1 MMNEEYDQ
9 DDRQVIVEFAEL
21 VSAEDSLFKMKRWIK
36 RGELHAALID

>member
-1 MMNEEYDQ
+1 MTNEEYDQ

-36 RGELHAALID
+36 RGELQAALID